1 MDAASQYDRAQIST
15 RGFDPCHHEQQ
26 RLNFGHSRLRSPPG
40 DSQMARLE
48 GVEET
53 SVMAHLS
60 GAPVSGSRLLLCES
74 AYPLEQLLLDLVG
87 HRPCARARRHT
98 ECSVP
103 AVLDGV
109 PWRGSRG
116 SGSLDAVRG
125 QGCTSPS
132 RDDLL
137 RQLLDRHGCI
147 ALATNEL
154 CESIGRSAST
164 RDSDMRGGCS
174 SVRTQRTHP

>member
-1 MDAASQYDRAQIST
+1 MGSNRRIIHARMDAASQYDRAQIST

-26 RLNFGHSRLRSPPG
+26 RLNFGHIRLRSPPG

-103 AVLDGV
+103 AVSNRWEV
-109 PWRGSRG
+109 KW
-116 SGSLDAVRG
+116 
-125 QGCTSPS
+125 C
-132 RDDLL
+132 
-137 RQLLDRHGCI
+137 
-147 ALATNEL
+147 ALASLSREW
-154 CESIGRSAST
+154 
-164 RDSDMRGGCS
+164 
-174 SVRTQRTHP
+174 QP